1 MDFLRRQEDATPSVP
16 KQALGIEEFSFHVS
30 IGVSDWILDGRW
42 AMGDGRW
49 AGEDRVE
56 MQRACPLE
64 TSRSPHF

>member
-49 AGEDRVE
+49 AMGGGE
-56 MQRACPLE
+56 Q
-64 TSRSPHF
+64 S

>member
-42 AMGDGRW
+42 AMGDGRGRTELKCS
-49 AGEDRVE
+49 ALAPSKQVD
-56 MQRACPLE
+56 PLI
-64 TSRSPHF
+64 FK